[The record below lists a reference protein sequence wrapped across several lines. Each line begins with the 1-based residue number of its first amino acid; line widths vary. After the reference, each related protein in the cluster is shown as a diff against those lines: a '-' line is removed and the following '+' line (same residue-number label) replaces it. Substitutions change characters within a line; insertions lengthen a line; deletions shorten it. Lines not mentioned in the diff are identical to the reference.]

1 MWGMIRWVLWG
12 LLMAMDLALAQVSA
26 PTAAPPKGE
35 RLYLMNWAEYMSPKV
50 IADFEALCHCQVVQ
64 SYFTSLGELLSK
76 LKAGGTS
83 QYDVVVPSDYV
94 VKRMI
99 QEKLL
104 AKLDKSR
111 IPNLKNLMPN
121 LAPAASDPQGDYIVP
136 YLWGTT
142 GIAYDDRKIKL
153 AAGTEP
159 SWAILF
165 DEKVNPDYPFALMG
179 GSGMETMGAACAY
192 LDLGFACR
200 GKEAWL
206 KAAQLIRDTKKRKNM
221 VGFQDGTPAIHQLE
235 NGTLAAAMVYNGDFA
250 FFKAQNPKL
259 YEHLHFV
266 LPKEG
271 ANIWVDNMAI
281 PARAPHPELA
291 MAFINHVLDAKQG
304 AELANF
310 THYATPNAAARPY
323 LDAAL
328 QAPLIT
334 PSQDDWQRLHRLPQ
348 LVGSEL
354 RLYNQ
359 IWGAVLAQ

>member
-1 MWGMIRWVLWG
+1 MPGMIRWVLLG
-12 LLMAMDLALAQVSA
+12 LLVAGDLAQAR
-26 PTAAPPKGE
+26 PAAPAGGD

-50 IADFEALCHCQVVQ
+50 IADFEAQCHCQVVQ
-64 SYFTSLGELLSK
+64 SYFTSLGELMSK

-83 QYDVVVPSDYV
+83 QYDVVVPSEYI
-94 VKRMI
+94 VKRMV

-104 AKLDKSR
+104 RKLDRAR
-111 IPNLKNLMPN
+111 IPNLRNLMPTF
-121 LAPAASDPQGDYIVP
+121 AADASDPQGDYTAP

-153 AAGTEP
+153 PAGAEP

-165 DEKVNPDYPFALMG
+165 DQKVNPDYPFAVMG

-192 LDLGFACR
+192 LDLGFACT

-250 FFKAQNPKL
+250 FFNAQNPKL
-259 YEHLHFV
+259 YEHLRFV

-271 ANIWVDNMAI
+271 ANIWVDNMAV

-310 THYATPNAAARPY
+310 THYATPNAAAQSH

-328 QAPLIT
+328 RSPLIT
-334 PSQDDWQRLHRLPQ
+334 PSQDDWRRLHRLPQ

-359 IWGAVLAQ
+359 IWGAIQAQ